1 MGVGR
6 ACVVG
11 LFYAWGMSERLA
23 KLQKLLALDEGDVFV
38 LYGLAQEYGKVGEYA
53 QAVGFYDRALAVDP
67 GYCYAYYHK
76 ARAQQG
82 AGDIAAARAT
92 VQAGVQAAH
101 RVGDGK
107 ALGELSTLQVELAEQ
122 DGR

>member
-1 MGVGR
+1 MPPPIWPAPRTPSVDTPWDMRVLLLGEGRLAGIGMGR

-23 KLQKLLALDEGDVFV
+23 KLQKLLALDERDVFV

-67 GYCYAYYHK
+67 GYCYAYYH
-76 ARAQQG
+76 
-82 AGDIAAARAT
+82 
-92 VQAGVQAAH
+92 
-101 RVGDGK
+101 
-107 ALGELSTLQVELAEQ
+107 
-122 DGR
+122 